1 MPRPKGSKNRKAI
14 SSSAK
19 IAEQINA
26 QKKVL
31 ETLNDD
37 LEGINAAI
45 KEQQLLA
52 KGKKKEIRKVE
63 KAITVLASQMEES
76 KAIESA
82 AAKKAE
88 IESVVEKLIKSGKSA
103 KEILSRLD

>member
-63 KAITVLASQMEES
+63 KAIAVLVSQMEES

-103 KEILSRLD
+103 EEILSRLA